1 MSKDTLYRSYEIEF
15 PKKLIP
21 TYDFLQTKLLE
32 ILNNRHYYDQ
42 FNNFPIHNDD
52 GSLIHKGTFW
62 QMGRSLFPENYFNTW
77 NLGGNAWYFRMLLDT
92 IWRSL
97 KSLDEKRQI
106 YTILKRH
113 DFKKTEALR
122 KELSDNKLFPTNK
135 ELKNLIASKK
145 YPNLSKDL
153 TFIMDFSV
161 SSSTTLKTVAENHYQ
176 LRVDKDTW
184 CDCRVLIPLSV
195 RLELTG
201 ELTKPSFRRKA
212 SGRYH
217 GMCSYEV
224 KPVDM
229 GLENNILGVDL
240 GFVKLFSAV
249 VLKPD
254 NSLSGEYNN
263 SERLQKLYGKLT
275 RVYEAKRRLYNRIR
289 KTRATTQHI
298 YTKNLRRSVEL
309 ENLNT
314 KIKNLKKT
322 LMEEL
327 AAETIFLALREK
339 CNIIKVE
346 DLGVM
351 SNTTGKWNYG
361 CYHKKLE
368 DIAELYHIEIVKV
381 NPAFTSQKHP
391 ITKEKGV
398 LRGRNIVFSDGKKY
412 DRDYIAAINIA
423 LSPRGQKHSERT
435 IETRTIE
442 TLGPK
447 KKRERFTPETSNKQ
461 MKQQRLLK
469 SQMKKS
475 FKQSQVREIVTY
487 CHKDN
492 ELSLNYAV
500 VLGYDSVMSSYRYK
514 RPILTHNYRL
524 DPQ

>member
-1 MSKDTLYRSYEIEF
+1 MSKNTLYRSYEIEF

-32 ILNNRHYYDQ
+32 ILNNKHYYDQ

-52 GSLIHKGTFW
+52 GSLIHKGDFW
-62 QMGRSLFPENYFNTW
+62 KIGRSLFPENYFDTW
-77 NLGGNAWYFRMLLDT
+77 NLGGNAWYFRMLLET
-92 IWRSL
+92 IWRAL
-97 KSLDEKRQI
+97 TSLDEKRQI
-106 YTILKRH
+106 YAVLKRYQ
-113 DFKKTEALR
+113 FKPTKALR
-122 KELSDNKLFPTNK
+122 KALSDAKLFPSNK
-135 ELKNLIASKK
+135 ELNNLIASRK

-184 CDCRVLIPLSV
+184 CDCQILIPLSV
-195 RLELTG
+195 RVELTG
-201 ELTKPSFRRKA
+201 KLAKPSFRRKA

-224 KPVDM
+224 KPIDM
-229 GLENNILGVDL
+229 ELDDNILGVDL

-254 NSLSGEYNN
+254 NSLSREFNN
-263 SERLQKLYGKLT
+263 SERLQELYEKLK
-275 RVYEAKRRLYNRIR
+275 RVYEAKRLLYNRIR
-289 KTRATTQHI
+289 KSRATTQHI
-298 YTKNLRRSVEL
+298 YTKNIRRCVEL
-309 ENLNT
+309 ENLKT
-314 KIKNLKKT
+314 KIRNIKKT

-327 AAETIFLALREK
+327 AAETISLAIREK
-339 CNIIKVE
+339 CNVIKVE

-351 SNTTGKWNYG
+351 SDITGKWNYG
-361 CYHKKLE
+361 CYHKKLN
-368 DIAELYHIEIVKV
+368 DLAELYHIEIVKV
-381 NPAFTSQKHP
+381 NPAFTSQRHP

-398 LRGRNIVFSDGKKY
+398 LRGRDIVFSDGQIY

-435 IETRTIE
+435 IET
-442 TLGPK
+442 LGRK
-447 KKRERFTPETSNKQ
+447 KKRERFTPKISNKK

-469 SQMKKS
+469 SQIKKS

-487 CHKDN
+487 CHKAN
-492 ELSLNYAV
+492 ELSLNYAA
-500 VLGYDSVMSSYRYK
+500 VLGYVSVMSSYRN
-514 RPILTHNYRL
+514 RLPILTHNYSL

>member
-15 PKKLIP
+15 PQKLIP

-32 ILNNRHYYDQ
+32 ILNNKYYYDQ

-62 QMGRSLFPENYFNTW
+62 KIGRSLFPENYFDTW
-77 NLGGNAWYFRMLLDT
+77 NLGGNAWYFRMLLET

-97 KSLDEKRQI
+97 ISLDEKRQI

-113 DFKKTEALR
+113 DFKATKALR
-122 KELSDNKLFPTNK
+122 KDLCDAKLFSSNK

-161 SSSTTLKTVAENHYQ
+161 SSSSTLKTVAENHYL
-176 LRVDKDTW
+176 LRVDKDIW
-184 CDCRVLIPLSV
+184 CDYKILTPLSV

-229 GLENNILGVDL
+229 GLEENILGVDL

-254 NSLSGEYNN
+254 NSLSREYNN
-263 SERLQKLYGKLT
+263 SERLQALYDKLT
-275 RVYEAKRRLYNRIR
+275 RVYEAERRLYNRIR
-289 KTRATTQHI
+289 KSRATTQHI

-309 ENLNT
+309 ENLKT
-314 KIKNLKKT
+314 KIQNIKKT

-327 AAETIFLALREK
+327 AAETISLAIREK

-361 CYHKKLE
+361 CYHKKLN
-368 DIAELYHIEIVKV
+368 DLAELYHIEIVKV
-381 NPAFTSQKHP
+381 NPAFTSQRHP
-391 ITKEKGV
+391 ITKKIGV
-398 LRGRNIVFSDGKKY
+398 LRGRNIVFSDGQIY

-423 LSPRGQKHSERT
+423 LSPRGKKHRE
-435 IETRTIE
+435 RTIE

-447 KKRERFTPETSNKQ
+447 KKRKRFTPKLSNKQ
-461 MKQQRLLK
+461 RKQQRLLK
-469 SQMKKS
+469 SKI
-475 FKQSQVREIVTY
+475 KQSFNQSGVREIVSY
-487 CHKDN
+487 FHKDN
-492 ELSLNYAV
+492 ELSLNYVV
-500 VLGYDSVMSSYRYK
+500 VLGFDSVMSSYRHK
-514 RPILTHNYRL
+514 RHILTHKYHL

>member
-15 PKKLIP
+15 PKALIP
-21 TYDFLQTKLLE
+21 TYDFLQMKLLE
-32 ILNNRHYYDQ
+32 ILNNRYYYDQ

-62 QMGRSLFPENYFNTW
+62 KIGRSLFPENYFNTW

-97 KSLDEKRQI
+97 TSLDEKRQI

-113 DFKKTEALR
+113 DFKATKALR
-122 KELSDNKLFPTNK
+122 KDLCDAKLFPSNK
-135 ELKNLIASKK
+135 ELKNLIASRK

-161 SSSTTLKTVAENHYQ
+161 SSSSTLKTVDENHYQ

-217 GMCSYEV
+217 GMCSYVV

-229 GLENNILGVDL
+229 GLEDNILGVDL

-254 NSLSGEYNN
+254 NSLSREYNN
-263 SERLQKLYGKLT
+263 SERLQALYDKLT
-275 RVYEAKRRLYNRIR
+275 RVYEAERRLYNRIR
-289 KTRATTQHI
+289 KSRATTQHI

-309 ENLNT
+309 ENLKT
-314 KIKNLKKT
+314 KIKNIKKT

-327 AAETIFLALREK
+327 AAETISLAIREK

-351 SNTTGKWNYG
+351 SDITGKWNYG
-361 CYHKKLE
+361 CYHKKLN
-368 DIAELYHIEIVKV
+368 DLAELYHIEIVKV
-381 NPAFTSQKHP
+381 NPAFTSQRHP

-398 LRGRNIVFSDGKKY
+398 LRGRNIVFSDGQIY
-412 DRDYIAAINIA
+412 DRDYLASINIA
-423 LSPRGQKHSERT
+423 LSPRGQKHSERV
-435 IETRTIE
+435 IE
-442 TLGPK
+442 TLDPK
-447 KKRERFTPETSNKQ
+447 KKRKRFTPKTSNKKI
-461 MKQQRLLK
+461 KQQRLIK
-469 SQMKKS
+469 SKI
-475 FKQSQVREIVTY
+475 KQSFNQSGVREIVTY
-487 CHKDN
+487 FHKAN
-492 ELSLNYAV
+492 ELLLNYAV
-500 VLGYDSVMSSYRYK
+500 VLGYDSVMSSYRY
-514 RPILTHNYRL
+514 RLPIFTHKYHL

>member
-1 MSKDTLYRSYEIEF
+1 M
-15 PKKLIP
+15 
-21 TYDFLQTKLLE
+21 
-32 ILNNRHYYDQ
+32 
-42 FNNFPIHNDD
+42 
-52 GSLIHKGTFW
+52 
-62 QMGRSLFPENYFNTW
+62 
-77 NLGGNAWYFRMLLDT
+77 DT

-97 KSLDEKRQI
+97 TSLDEKRQI
-106 YTILKRH
+106 YAILKRH
-113 DFKKTEALR
+113 DFKATKALR
-122 KELSDNKLFPTNK
+122 KDLCDAKLFPTNK
-135 ELKNLIASKK
+135 ELKNLIASRK

-161 SSSTTLKTVAENHYQ
+161 SAPATLKTVAENHYL
-176 LRVDKDTW
+176 LRVNKDTW
-184 CDCRVLIPLSV
+184 CDYKILTPLSL

-201 ELTKPSFRRKA
+201 HLAKPSFRRKA

-224 KPVDM
+224 RPIDM
-229 GLENNILGVDL
+229 GLEDNILGIDL

-254 NSLSGEYNN
+254 NSLSREFNN
-263 SERLQKLYGKLT
+263 SERLQALYDKLT
-275 RVYEAKRRLYNRIR
+275 RVYEAERRLYNRIR
-289 KTRATTQHI
+289 KSRATTQHI
-298 YTKNLRRSVEL
+298 YTKNIRRCVEL
-309 ENLNT
+309 ENLKT
-314 KIKNLKKT
+314 KIQNTKKT

-327 AAETIFLALREK
+327 AAETISLAIREK

-351 SNTTGKWNYG
+351 SDITGKWNYG
-361 CYHKKLE
+361 CYHKKLN
-368 DIAELYHIEIVKV
+368 DLAELYHIEIVKV
-381 NPAFTSQKHP
+381 NPAFTSQRHP

-398 LRGRNIVFSDGKKY
+398 LKGRDIVFSDCKIY

-423 LSPRGQKHSERT
+423 LSPRGQKHSER
-435 IETRTIE
+435 IIE
-442 TLGPK
+442 TLGRK
-447 KKRERFTPETSNKQ
+447 KKRERFTPKISNKK

-469 SQMKKS
+469 SQIKKS

-500 VLGYDSVMSSYRYK
+500 VLGYDSVMSSYRY
-514 RPILTHNYRL
+514 RLPILTHNYRL

>member
-1 MSKDTLYRSYEIEF
+1 MSKDTLYRAYEIEF

-21 TYDFLQTKLLE
+21 TYDFLQTKLSE
-32 ILNNRHYYDQ
+32 ILNNRYYYDQ

-52 GSLIHKGTFW
+52 GSLILKGTFW
-62 QMGRSLFPENYFNTW
+62 KIGRSLFPENYFNTW

-97 KSLDEKRQI
+97 TSLDEKRQI
-106 YTILKRH
+106 YAILKRH
-113 DFKKTEALR
+113 DFKATKALR
-122 KELSDNKLFPTNK
+122 KDLCDAKLFPSNK
-135 ELKNLIASKK
+135 ELKNLIASRK
-145 YPNLSKDL
+145 YPNLNKDL

-161 SSSTTLKTVAENHYQ
+161 SSSSTLKTVAENHYQ

-184 CDCRVLIPLSV
+184 CDYKILTPLSL

-201 ELTKPSFRRKA
+201 KLTKPSFRRKA

-224 KPVDM
+224 KPIDM
-229 GLENNILGVDL
+229 GLEDNILGVDL

-254 NSLSGEYNN
+254 NSLSREYNN
-263 SERLQKLYGKLT
+263 SERLQTLYDKLT
-275 RVYEAKRRLYNRIR
+275 RVYEAKRSLYNRIR
-289 KTRATTQHI
+289 KSRATTQHI
-298 YTKNLRRSVEL
+298 YTKNIRRCVEL
-309 ENLNT
+309 ENLKT
-314 KIKNLKKT
+314 KIQNTKKT

-327 AAETIFLALREK
+327 AAETISLALREK

-351 SNTTGKWNYG
+351 SDITGKWNYG
-361 CYHKKLE
+361 CYHKKLN
-368 DIAELYHIEIVKV
+368 DLAELYHIEIVKV
-381 NPAFTSQKHP
+381 NPAFTSQRHP
-391 ITKEKGV
+391 ITKEIGV
-398 LRGRNIVFSDGKKY
+398 LKGRNIVFSDCKKY

-423 LSPRGQKHSERT
+423 LSPRGQKHRE
-435 IETRTIE
+435 RTIE
-442 TLGPK
+442 TLGRK
-447 KKRERFTPETSNKQ
+447 KKRERFTPKISNKK

-469 SQMKKS
+469 SQIKKS

-487 CHKDN
+487 CHKAN
-492 ELSLNYAV
+492 ELSLNYAA
-500 VLGYDSVMSSYRYK
+500 VLGYASVMSSYRY
-514 RPILTHNYRL
+514 RLPILTHKYYL